1 MGARVIMVASGK
13 GGTGKS
19 TVAVLTAGRL
29 AARGRRVLLVEL
41 DSGLRSVD
49 YIAGVYGKTVYDVE
63 DVFSGRCAAGKAI
76 VESPLY
82 PDLYVISAPYSG
94 GRVRAAALQV
104 FAERAKPV
112 FDDIVLDTA
121 AGMGAPFEAAAA
133 VADRALLVITPDPVA
148 LRDGHIV
155 YDALA
160 AGGLQDIRLVI
171 NRVPP
176 RLDGCG
182 IRDLDECI
190 DTVGAQLIGV
200 VPESAEVRTAGAT
213 GTALA
218 QKSTAYRVFDAIA
231 ARLCGEQVP
240 LIVR

>member
-1 MGARVIMVASGK
+1 M
-13 GGTGKS
+13 
-19 TVAVLTAGRL
+19 
-29 AARGRRVLLVEL
+29 
-41 DSGLRSVD
+41 
-49 YIAGVYGKTVYDVE
+49 
-63 DVFSGRCAAGKAI
+63 
-76 VESPLY
+76 
-82 PDLYVISAPYSG
+82 ISAPYSG

-155 YDALA
+155 CDALA

-200 VPESAEVRTAGAT
+200 VPERAEVRAAGAT

>member
-1 MGARVIMVASGK
+1 MQ
-13 GGTGKS
+13 
-19 TVAVLTAGRL
+19 
-29 AARGRRVLLVEL
+29 
-41 DSGLRSVD
+41 
-49 YIAGVYGKTVYDVE
+49 TVYDVE

-94 GRVRAAALQV
+94 GRVREAALRV
-104 FAERAKPV
+104 FVERAKPV

-121 AGMGAPFEAAAA
+121 AGMGAPFEAACA
-133 VADRALLVITPDPVA
+133 VADSVLLVITPDPVA
-148 LRDGHIV
+148 MRDGHIV
-155 YDALA
+155 CDALA
-160 AGGLQDIRLVI
+160 AKSLENIRLII

-176 RLDGCG
+176 RLTGCG

-200 VPESAEVRTAGAT
+200 VPESTEVRTAGAM
-213 GTALA
+213 GTALPK
-218 QKSTAYRVFDAIA
+218 KSTAYQVFSAIA
-231 ARLCGEQVP
+231 ARLCGDSVP

>member
-1 MGARVIMVASGK
+1 M
-13 GGTGKS
+13 
-19 TVAVLTAGRL
+19 
-29 AARGRRVLLVEL
+29 
-41 DSGLRSVD
+41 
-49 YIAGVYGKTVYDVE
+49 
-63 DVFSGRCAAGKAI
+63 
-76 VESPLY
+76 
-82 PDLYVISAPYSG
+82 
-94 GRVRAAALQV
+94 
-104 FAERAKPV
+104 
-112 FDDIVLDTA
+112 
-121 AGMGAPFEAAAA
+121 
-133 VADRALLVITPDPVA
+133 ADRALLVITPDPVA
-148 LRDGHIV
+148 LRDGLIV
-155 YDALA
+155 CDALA

-200 VPESAEVRTAGAT
+200 VPESAEVRAAGAT